1 MTADSAWR
9 RRLITVAVRDY
20 PREADGFRQRISDQ
34 VSTLAAWFADPEL
47 GDREFQHADVA
58 PRDKRSIE
66 DFVHEHRLGE
76 LGPAD
81 VVVLYITGHGVQ
93 GGSGSHYLMFGGSDE
108 GHPLSG
114 YRTVQL
120 LAEVLGSAAE
130 HVLILVDSCHAG
142 ALEAELAL
150 VRKDLPM
157 TRRRVPSLAV
167 LTSADFDEKARIGEF
182 ASLLRL
188 VYERLRSSAQIATE
202 HMSFEQL
209 ATEIRAVLHDH
220 REITEPLWVWS
231 RNPDRDESLCLPNP
245 GFRPLRDLVDVP
257 RRQVAVTEPELD
269 YWLGRAA
276 GRVTACDP
284 GWYFSGRQELMRT
297 VASFVQDG
305 DGILVVTGASGTGK
319 SAVLAR
325 AVTLSD
331 PVFLTQD
338 RYAHVV
344 KELDPASLPPPGS
357 VDAAV
362 LARNKDSDQVA
373 ADLASALG
381 YSIAG
386 AHPGRRVTE
395 LLLAQLR
402 SDELARTVVIDGVD
416 EAPEPGRLISDLL
429 GPLARVGG
437 QTSLVRLVLGV
448 RSTRPDDHG
457 AALDPGQGLLD
468 LLRRATEPRQIT
480 LLRTDEQPGV
490 TRDITAYVDSLLCA
504 EGPYAPDGD
513 ARTAAVVA
521 SKVTPSFLDAR
532 LAGQRLREAP
542 QRQDLDDPH
551 WLATLADGT
560 LSLFREDLADV
571 ATDLRLPVDWLL
583 AVLRATAFAQGRGL
597 PWSDVWPAV
606 AEAVLDDDLPDADAV
621 IRAVLDSRLSGY
633 LTQDVEDDRIVH
645 RPSHER
651 LAEALRD
658 AAGSL
663 RPGDAAAERR

>member
-1 MTADSAWR
+1 MTAGSAWR

-20 PREADGFRQRISDQ
+20 PREGDGFRQRISDQ
-34 VSTLAAWFADPEL
+34 VETLAAWFANPAL
-47 GDREFQHADVA
+47 QDRQFQHADGA

-66 DFVHEHRLGE
+66 DFVHEHGLRE

-93 GGSGSHYLMFGGSDE
+93 GGSGSHYLMFGASDE
-108 GHPLSG
+108 DQPLSG

-120 LAEVLGSAAE
+120 LAEVLAGDAE
-130 HVLILVDSCHAG
+130 HLLVLVDSCHAG

-167 LTSADFDEKARIGEF
+167 ITSADFDEKARIGEF

-231 RNPDRDESLCLPNP
+231 RNPDRGESLCLPNP
-245 GFRPLRDLVDVP
+245 GFQPLRDVVDAP

-276 GRVTACDP
+276 GRVAAYDP
-284 GWYFSGRQELMRT
+284 GWYFSGRQELMRN

-305 DGILVVTGASGTGK
+305 NGILVITGAAGTGK

-325 AVTLSD
+325 TVTLSD
-331 PVFLTQD
+331 PVFLAQD
-338 RYAHVV
+338 RYAHLV
-344 KELDPASLPPPGS
+344 KEMDPDSLPAPGS

-362 LARNKDSDQVA
+362 LARNKDSEQVA

-381 YSIAG
+381 YSNTG
-386 AHPGRRVTE
+386 AHPGRRVTD
-395 LLLAQLR
+395 LLLGQLR
-402 SDELARTVVIDGVD
+402 SDGRTRTVVIDGVD
-416 EAPEPGRLISDLL
+416 EAREPGRLISDLL

-437 QTSLVRLVLGV
+437 RSSLVRLVLGL
-448 RSTRPDDHG
+448 RSSRPDDQG
-457 AALDPGQGLLD
+457 AAVDPGQGLLD
-468 LLRRATEPRQIT
+468 LLHRATEPSVIT
-480 LLRTDEQPGV
+480 LFRTDEQPAV
-490 TRDITAYVDSLLCA
+490 THDITAYVDSLLCA

-513 ARTAAVVA
+513 ARTAAVLA
-521 SKVTPSFLDAR
+521 AQVTPSFLDAR

-542 QRQDLDDPH
+542 RRQDLDDPR

-560 LSLFREDLADV
+560 LSLFREDLVDV
-571 ATDLRLPVDWLL
+571 AEDLRLPVDWLL

-606 AEAVLDDDLPDADAV
+606 AGAVLDDDLPNADAV

-658 AAGSL
+658 AASSL
-663 RPGDAAAERR
+663 RPGGAATERA